1 MNAAPSPLVRPIVA
15 ADLDAVLAIAAA
27 SPEAPHWR
35 PADYAPY
42 LADTPDANPALP
54 RIAFAASRAGAITG
68 FAAATLRP
76 DPEAADAARGCHLCE
91 LDSIA
96 VHPEERRQGI
106 AAALLS
112 AVLAWAAAHQARRL
126 VLEVRASNAAA
137 LRLYERFGFRTEG
150 HRPRYY
156 AHPEEDAL
164 LLDIPVTPG
173 STIGAISTEIVIEGG
188 RPRC

>member
-1 MNAAPSPLVRPIVA
+1 MNAAPPPLVRPMVA
-15 ADLDAVLAIAAA
+15 TDLDAVLAIAAA
-27 SPEAPHWR
+27 SPEAPHWQA
-35 PADYAPY
+35 ADYAPY
-42 LADTPDANPALP
+42 LEGAPDANPALV
-54 RIAFAASRAGAITG
+54 RIAFAASRAGRITG

-76 DPEAADAARGCHLCE
+76 DPEAIETGRGSRLCE

-96 VHPEERRQGI
+96 VDPEERRQGI
-106 AAALLS
+106 AAALLR
-112 AVLAWAAAHQARRL
+112 AVLAWAAAYEARRL

-137 LRLYERFGFRTEG
+137 IRLYEGLGFRTEG

-156 AHPEEDAL
+156 TDPEEDAL

-173 STIGAISTEIVIEGG
+173 STPGSISTEIVIEGG